1 MNYFEEIEMM
11 YSIAEEIDVIYQH
24 PLDEDCV
31 ILRTETGITK
41 LPKSILNHP
50 RLPEHL
56 EKYK

>member
-1 MNYFEEIEMM
+1 MNYFEEIDMM

-31 ILRTETGITK
+31 IFRTETGVTK

-50 RLPEHL
+50 RLTEYL

>member
-1 MNYFEEIEMM
+1 MNYFEEIGMM
-11 YSIAEEIDVIYQH
+11 YSVAEEINVIYQH

-31 ILRTETGITK
+31 IFRTETGVTK
-41 LPKSILNHP
+41 LHKSILNHP

>member
-11 YSIAEEIDVIYQH
+11 YSVAKEINVIYQH

-31 ILRTETGITK
+31 ILRTELGITK

-50 RLPEHL
+50 TLPEHL
-56 EKYK
+56 EKCK